1 MRIKVRVL
9 VTVLV
14 CALVLAVAGAG
25 SWFYLHRLHR
35 DTGPSEPMCLA
46 LTRQDVRPL
55 VGEAESVS
63 ASDSESGSPKPDGD
77 FWICSVSGGSMRL
90 SVEASPNAEKGLSLY
105 KDLDVSL
112 LETVT
117 ARRGGVSE
125 PVPGIDATVVSWLEG
140 RRVCAGWF
148 EGDSAVI
155 LSLST
160 DIPDDN
166 QARRTLIGYFDELT
180 RLLKRRA
187 LQLLDVAGFAPPLT
201 MRTPPPTATATDEP
215 DPQTPSPTATGTGT
229 GTGTGGPSQ
238 TPSPPPATGASTPP
252 PRTPAGGA
260 GSPSKTPA
268 THGRATDGPG

>member
-1 MRIKVRVL
+1 MMRIKRRVL

-25 SWFYLHRLHR
+25 SWFYLHR
-35 DTGPSEPMCLA
+35 DTGPSEPMCLV

-77 FWICSVSGGSMRL
+77 FWICSVSGGPMRL
-90 SVEASPNAEKGLSLY
+90 SVEASPNAEKGLSRY

-125 PVPGIDATVVSWLEG
+125 PVPGIDATVVSWLQG

-155 LSLST
+155 LSLSMT
-160 DIPDDN
+160 IVDDK

-187 LQLLDVAGFAPPLT
+187 LQLLDAAGFAPPLT
-201 MRTPPPTATATDEP
+201 MRTPSPTATATV
-215 DPQTPSPTATGTGT
+215 
-229 GTGTGGPSQ
+229 TGGPSQ
-238 TPSPPPATGASTPP
+238 TPSPSPATGASTPP
-252 PRTPAGGA
+252 SRTPAGGTS
-260 GSPSKTPA
+260 SPSQT
-268 THGRATDGPG
+268 TTTDGRATDGPG

>member
-1 MRIKVRVL
+1 MRIKRRVL

-14 CALVLAVAGAG
+14 CALVLAAAGAG
-25 SWFYLHRLHR
+25 SWFYLHR

-55 VGEAESVS
+55 VGEAES
-63 ASDSESGSPKPDGD
+63 ASDGISSEPYGHL
-77 FWICSVSGGSMRL
+77 WICSVSGGSMRL

-125 PVPGIDATVVSWLEG
+125 PVPSIDATVVSWLQG
-140 RRVCAGWF
+140 DKVCAGWF

-155 LSLST
+155 LSLSMT
-160 DIPDDN
+160 IVDDN

-215 DPQTPSPTATGTGT
+215 DPQTPSPTATAT

-238 TPSPPPATGASTPP
+238 TPSPPPVTGASTPP

-260 GSPSKTPA
+260 GSPSKTPT

>member
-1 MRIKVRVL
+1 MRRKRRVL

-14 CALVLAVAGAG
+14 CALVLAAAGAG
-25 SWFYLHRLHR
+25 SWFYLHR

-55 VGEAESVS
+55 VGEAES
-63 ASDSESGSPKPDGD
+63 ASDGISSEPYGHL
-77 FWICSVSGGSMRL
+77 WVCSVSGGPMRL
-90 SVEASPNAEKGLSLY
+90 SVEASPNAEKGLSHY

-125 PVPGIDATVVSWLEG
+125 PVPSIDATVVSWLQG

-160 DIPDDN
+160 TIPDDK

-187 LQLLDVAGFAPPLT
+187 LQLLDAAGFAPPLT
-201 MRTPPPTATATDEP
+201 MRTPSPTAITTDEPDSQTPPPTATATV
-215 DPQTPSPTATGTGT
+215 
-229 GTGTGGPSQ
+229 TGGPSQ
-238 TPSPPPATGASTPP
+238 TPSPSPATGASTPP
-252 PRTPAGGA
+252 SRTPAGGTS
-260 GSPSKTPA
+260 SPSQT
-268 THGRATDGPG
+268 TTTDGRATDGPG

>member
-1 MRIKVRVL
+1 MMRIKRRVL

-14 CALVLAVAGAG
+14 CALVLAAAGAG
-25 SWFYLHRLHR
+25 SWFYLHR

-55 VGEAESVS
+55 VGEAES
-63 ASDSESGSPKPDGD
+63 ASDGISSEPYGHL
-77 FWICSVSGGSMRL
+77 WVCSVSGGPMRL
-90 SVEASPNAEKGLSLY
+90 SVEASPNAEKGLSHY

-125 PVPGIDATVVSWLEG
+125 PVPSIDATVVSWLQG
-140 RRVCAGWF
+140 RRVCADWF

-160 DIPDDN
+160 TIPDDK

-187 LQLLDVAGFAPPLT
+187 LQLLDATGFAPPLT
-201 MRTPPPTATATDEP
+201 MRTPSPTAITTDEPDSQTPPPTATATV
-215 DPQTPSPTATGTGT
+215 
-229 GTGTGGPSQ
+229 TGGPSQ
-238 TPSPPPATGASTPP
+238 TPSPSPATGASTPP
-252 PRTPAGGA
+252 SRTPAGGTS
-260 GSPSKTPA
+260 SPSQT
-268 THGRATDGPG
+268 TTTDGRATDGPG

>member
-1 MRIKVRVL
+1 MMRIKRRVL

-14 CALVLAVAGAG
+14 CALVLAAAGAG
-25 SWFYLHRLHR
+25 SWFYLHR

-55 VGEAESVS
+55 VGEAES
-63 ASDSESGSPKPDGD
+63 ASDGISSEPYGHL
-77 FWICSVSGGSMRL
+77 WVCSVSGGPMRL
-90 SVEASPNAEKGLSLY
+90 SVEASPNAEKGLSHY

-125 PVPGIDATVVSWLEG
+125 PVPSIDATVVSWLQG

-160 DIPDDN
+160 TIPDDK

-187 LQLLDVAGFAPPLT
+187 PQLLDAAGFAPPLT
-201 MRTPPPTATATDEP
+201 MRIPSPTAITTDEPDSQTPPPT
-215 DPQTPSPTATGTGT
+215 
-229 GTGTGGPSQ
+229 
-238 TPSPPPATGASTPP
+238 ATGASTPP
-252 PRTPAGGA
+252 SRTPASGTR
-260 GSPSKTPA
+260 SPSKAPT
-268 THGRATDGPG
+268 TDGRATDGPG

>member
-1 MRIKVRVL
+1 MRIKRRVL

-25 SWFYLHRLHR
+25 SWFYLHR

-55 VGEAESVS
+55 VGEAES
-63 ASDSESGSPKPDGD
+63 ASDGISSEPYGHL
-77 FWICSVSGGSMRL
+77 WVCSVSGGPMRL
-90 SVEASPNAEKGLSLY
+90 SVEASPNAEKGLSHY
-105 KDLDVSL
+105 KDLGVSL

-125 PVPGIDATVVSWLEG
+125 PVPSIDATVVSWLQG
-140 RRVCAGWF
+140 DRVCAGWF

-155 LSLST
+155 LSLSMT
-160 DIPDDN
+160 IVDDK

-187 LQLLDVAGFAPPLT
+187 LQLLDATGFAPPLT
-201 MRTPPPTATATDEP
+201 MRTPSPTAITTDEPDSQTPPPTATATV
-215 DPQTPSPTATGTGT
+215 
-229 GTGTGGPSQ
+229 TGGPSQ
-238 TPSPPPATGASTPP
+238 TPSPSPATGASTPP
-252 PRTPAGGA
+252 SRTPAGGTS
-260 GSPSKTPA
+260 SPSQT
-268 THGRATDGPG
+268 TTTDGRATDGPG

>member
-1 MRIKVRVL
+1 MRRKRRVL

-14 CALVLAVAGAG
+14 CALVLAAAGAG
-25 SWFYLHRLHR
+25 SWFYLHR

-55 VGEAESVS
+55 VGEAES
-63 ASDSESGSPKPDGD
+63 ASDGISSEPYGHL
-77 FWICSVSGGSMRL
+77 WICSVSGGSMRL

-125 PVPGIDATVVSWLEG
+125 PVPSIDATVVSWLQG

-160 DIPDDN
+160 TIPDDK

-187 LQLLDVAGFAPPLT
+187 LQLLDAAGFAPPLT
-201 MRTPPPTATATDEP
+201 MRTPSPTAITTDEPDSQTPPPTATATV
-215 DPQTPSPTATGTGT
+215 
-229 GTGTGGPSQ
+229 TGGPSQ
-238 TPSPPPATGASTPP
+238 TPSPSPATGASTPP
-252 PRTPAGGA
+252 SRTPAGGTS
-260 GSPSKTPA
+260 SPSQT
-268 THGRATDGPG
+268 TTTDGRATDGPG

>member
-1 MRIKVRVL
+1 MMRIKRRVL

-14 CALVLAVAGAG
+14 CALVLAAAGAG
-25 SWFYLHRLHR
+25 SWFYLHR

-55 VGEAESVS
+55 VGEAES
-63 ASDSESGSPKPDGD
+63 ASDGISSEPYGHL
-77 FWICSVSGGSMRL
+77 WVCSVSGGPMRL
-90 SVEASPNAEKGLSLY
+90 LVEASPNAEKGLSHY

-125 PVPGIDATVVSWLEG
+125 PVPSIDATVVSWLQG
-140 RRVCAGWF
+140 RRVCADWF

-160 DIPDDN
+160 TIPDDK

-187 LQLLDVAGFAPPLT
+187 LQLLDATGFAPPLT
-201 MRTPPPTATATDEP
+201 MRTPSPTAITTDEPDSQTPPPTATATV
-215 DPQTPSPTATGTGT
+215 
-229 GTGTGGPSQ
+229 TGGPSQ
-238 TPSPPPATGASTPP
+238 TPSPSPATGASTPP
-252 PRTPAGGA
+252 SRTPAGGTS
-260 GSPSKTPA
+260 SPSQT
-268 THGRATDGPG
+268 TTTDGRATDGPG

>member
-1 MRIKVRVL
+1 MRIKRRVL

-14 CALVLAVAGAG
+14 CALVLAAAGAG
-25 SWFYLHRLHR
+25 SWFYLHR

-55 VGEAESVS
+55 VGEAES
-63 ASDSESGSPKPDGD
+63 ASDGRSSEPYGHL
-77 FWICSVSGGSMRL
+77 WVCSVSGGPMRL
-90 SVEASPNAEKGLSLY
+90 LVEASPNAEKGLSHY

-125 PVPGIDATVVSWLEG
+125 PVPSIDATVVSWLQG
-140 RRVCAGWF
+140 RRVCADWF

-160 DIPDDN
+160 TIPDDK
-166 QARRTLIGYFDELT
+166 QARRTLIGYLDELT

-187 LQLLDVAGFAPPLT
+187 PQLLDAAGFAPPLT
-201 MRTPPPTATATDEP
+201 MRTPSPTAITTDEPDSQTPPPTATATV
-215 DPQTPSPTATGTGT
+215 
-229 GTGTGGPSQ
+229 TGGPSQ
-238 TPSPPPATGASTPP
+238 TPSPSPATWASTPP
-252 PRTPAGGA
+252 SRTPASGTR
-260 GSPSKTPA
+260 SPSKAPT
-268 THGRATDGPG
+268 TDGRATDGPG

>member
-1 MRIKVRVL
+1 MYK
-9 VTVLV
+9 
-14 CALVLAVAGAG
+14 
-25 SWFYLHRLHR
+25 RL
-35 DTGPSEPMCLA
+35 
-46 LTRQDVRPL
+46 
-55 VGEAESVS
+55 
-63 ASDSESGSPKPDGD
+63 
-77 FWICSVSGGSMRL
+77 
-90 SVEASPNAEKGLSLY
+90 
-105 KDLDVSL
+105 DLDVSL
-112 LETVT
+112 LDTVT

-125 PVPGIDATVVSWLEG
+125 PVPSIDATVVSWLQG

-160 DIPDDN
+160 NIPDDN

-187 LQLLDVAGFAPPLT
+187 LQLLDATGFAPPLT

-215 DPQTPSPTATGTGT
+215 DPQTPSPTAT

-260 GSPSKTPA
+260 GSPSKTPT

>member
-55 VGEAESVS
+55 VGEAES
-63 ASDSESGSPKPDGD
+63 ASDGISSEPYGHL
-77 FWICSVSGGSMRL
+77 WVCSVSGGPMRL
-90 SVEASPNAEKGLSLY
+90 LVEASPNAEKGLSHY

-125 PVPGIDATVVSWLEG
+125 PVPSIDATVVSWLQG
-140 RRVCAGWF
+140 RRVCADWF

-160 DIPDDN
+160 TIPDDK
-166 QARRTLIGYFDELT
+166 QARRTLIGYLDELT

-187 LQLLDVAGFAPPLT
+187 PQLLDAAGFAPPLT
-201 MRTPPPTATATDEP
+201 MRTPSPTAITTDEPDSQTPPPTATATV
-215 DPQTPSPTATGTGT
+215 
-229 GTGTGGPSQ
+229 TGGPSQ
-238 TPSPPPATGASTPP
+238 TPSPSPATGASTPP
-252 PRTPAGGA
+252 SRTPASGTR
-260 GSPSKTPA
+260 SPSKAPT
-268 THGRATDGPG
+268 TDGRATDGPG

>member
-1 MRIKVRVL
+1 MRIKLRVL
-9 VTVLV
+9 VTVLM
-14 CALVLAVAGAG
+14 CALMLAAAGAS
-25 SWFYLHRLHR
+25 SWFYLHR

-55 VGEAESVS
+55 VGEAES
-63 ASDSESGSPKPDGD
+63 ASDGISSEPYGHL
-77 FWICSVSGGSMRL
+77 WVCSVSGGPMRL
-90 SVEASPNAEKGLSLY
+90 SVEASPNAEKGLSHY

-125 PVPGIDATVVSWLEG
+125 PVPSIDATVVSWLQG

-160 DIPDDN
+160 TIPDDK

-187 LQLLDVAGFAPPLT
+187 PQLLDAAGFAPPLT
-201 MRTPPPTATATDEP
+201 MRTPSPTAITTDEPDSQTPPPTATATV
-215 DPQTPSPTATGTGT
+215 
-229 GTGTGGPSQ
+229 TGGPSQ
-238 TPSPPPATGASTPP
+238 TPSSPPATGASTPP
-252 PRTPAGGA
+252 SRTPASGTR
-260 GSPSKTPA
+260 SPSKAPT
-268 THGRATDGPG
+268 TDGRATDGPG

>member
-1 MRIKVRVL
+1 MMRIKRRVL

-14 CALVLAVAGAG
+14 CALVLAAAGAG
-25 SWFYLHRLHR
+25 SWFYLHR

-55 VGEAESVS
+55 VGEVES
-63 ASDSESGSPKPDGD
+63 ASDGISSEPYGHL
-77 FWICSVSGGSMRL
+77 WVCSVSGGPMRL
-90 SVEASPNAEKGLSLY
+90 LVEASPNAEKGLSHY

-125 PVPGIDATVVSWLEG
+125 PVPSIDATVVSWLQG

-160 DIPDDN
+160 TIPDDK

-187 LQLLDVAGFAPPLT
+187 LQLLDAAGFAPPLT
-201 MRTPPPTATATDEP
+201 MRTPSPTAITTDEPDSQTPPPTATATV
-215 DPQTPSPTATGTGT
+215 
-229 GTGTGGPSQ
+229 TGGPSQ
-238 TPSPPPATGASTPP
+238 TPSPSPATGASTPP
-252 PRTPAGGA
+252 SRTPAGGTS
-260 GSPSKTPA
+260 SPSQT
-268 THGRATDGPG
+268 TTTDGRATDGPG

>member
-1 MRIKVRVL
+1 MRIKRRVL

-14 CALVLAVAGAG
+14 CALVLAAAGAG
-25 SWFYLHRLHR
+25 SWFYLHR
-35 DTGPSEPMCLA
+35 DTGPSEPMCLV

-55 VGEAESVS
+55 VGEVES
-63 ASDSESGSPKPDGD
+63 APDGISSEPYGHL
-77 FWICSVSGGSMRL
+77 WICSVSGGPMRL

-125 PVPGIDATVVSWLEG
+125 PVPSIDATVVSWLQG
-140 RRVCAGWF
+140 RRVCADWF

-160 DIPDDN
+160 TIPDDK
-166 QARRTLIGYFDELT
+166 QARRTLIGYLDELT

-187 LQLLDVAGFAPPLT
+187 PQLLDAAGFAPPLT
-201 MRTPPPTATATDEP
+201 MRTPSPTAITTDEPDSQTPPPTATATV
-215 DPQTPSPTATGTGT
+215 
-229 GTGTGGPSQ
+229 TGGPSQ
-238 TPSPPPATGASTPP
+238 TPSPSPATGASTPP
-252 PRTPAGGA
+252 SRTPASGTR
-260 GSPSKTPA
+260 SPSKAPT
-268 THGRATDGPG
+268 TDGRATDGPG

>member
-1 MRIKVRVL
+1 MMRIKRRVL

-14 CALVLAVAGAG
+14 CALVLAAAGAG
-25 SWFYLHRLHR
+25 SWFYLHR

-55 VGEAESVS
+55 VGEVES
-63 ASDSESGSPKPDGD
+63 ASDGISSEPYGHL
-77 FWICSVSGGSMRL
+77 WICSVSGGSMRL

-125 PVPGIDATVVSWLEG
+125 PVPSIDATVVSWLQG
-140 RRVCAGWF
+140 RRVCADWF

-160 DIPDDN
+160 TIPDDK
-166 QARRTLIGYFDELT
+166 QARRTLIGYLDELT

-187 LQLLDVAGFAPPLT
+187 PQLLDAAGFAPPLT
-201 MRTPPPTATATDEP
+201 MRTPSPTAITTDEPDSQTPPPTATATV
-215 DPQTPSPTATGTGT
+215 
-229 GTGTGGPSQ
+229 TGGPSQ
-238 TPSPPPATGASTPP
+238 TPSPSPATGASTPP
-252 PRTPAGGA
+252 SRTPASGTR
-260 GSPSKTPA
+260 SPSKAPT
-268 THGRATDGPG
+268 TDGRATDGPG

>member
-1 MRIKVRVL
+1 MRIKRRVL

-14 CALVLAVAGAG
+14 CALVLAAAGAG
-25 SWFYLHRLHR
+25 SWFYLHR

-55 VGEAESVS
+55 VGEAES
-63 ASDSESGSPKPDGD
+63 ASDGISSEPYGHL
-77 FWICSVSGGSMRL
+77 WVCSVSGGPMRL
-90 SVEASPNAEKGLSLY
+90 SVEASPNAEKGLSHY

-125 PVPGIDATVVSWLEG
+125 PVPSIDATVISWLQG
-140 RRVCAGWF
+140 DRVCAGWF

-155 LSLST
+155 LSLSMT
-160 DIPDDN
+160 IVDDK

-187 LQLLDVAGFAPPLT
+187 LQLLDATGFAPPLT
-201 MRTPPPTATATDEP
+201 MRTPSPTATATV
-215 DPQTPSPTATGTGT
+215 
-229 GTGTGGPSQ
+229 TGGPSQ
-238 TPSPPPATGASTPP
+238 TPSPSPATGASTPP
-252 PRTPAGGA
+252 SRTPAGGTS
-260 GSPSKTPA
+260 SPSQT
-268 THGRATDGPG
+268 TTTDGRATDGPG

>member
-1 MRIKVRVL
+1 MMRIKRRVL

-14 CALVLAVAGAG
+14 CALVLAAAGAG
-25 SWFYLHRLHR
+25 SWFYLHR

-55 VGEAESVS
+55 VGEAES
-63 ASDSESGSPKPDGD
+63 ASDGISSEPYGHL
-77 FWICSVSGGSMRL
+77 WVCSVSGGPMRL
-90 SVEASPNAEKGLSLY
+90 LVEASPNAEKGLSHY

-125 PVPGIDATVVSWLEG
+125 PVPGIDATVVSWLQG

-160 DIPDDN
+160 NIPDDN

-201 MRTPPPTATATDEP
+201 MRTPSPTATDEP
-215 DPQTPSPTATGTGT
+215 DPQTPLPTATATV
-229 GTGTGGPSQ
+229 TGGPSQ
-238 TPSPPPATGASTPP
+238 TPSSPPATGASTPP
-252 PRTPAGGA
+252 PRTPAGGTR
-260 GSPSKTPA
+260 SPSKTP
-268 THGRATDGPG
+268 TTDGRATDGPG

>member
-1 MRIKVRVL
+1 MRIKRRVL

-14 CALVLAVAGAG
+14 CALVLAAAGAG
-25 SWFYLHRLHR
+25 SWFYLHR

-55 VGEAESVS
+55 VGEAES
-63 ASDSESGSPKPDGD
+63 ASDGISSEPYGHL
-77 FWICSVSGGSMRL
+77 WVCSVSGGPMRL
-90 SVEASPNAEKGLSLY
+90 LVEASPNAEKGLSHY

-125 PVPGIDATVVSWLEG
+125 PVPSIDATVVSWLQG

-160 DIPDDN
+160 TIPDDK

-187 LQLLDVAGFAPPLT
+187 PQLLDAAGFAPPLT
-201 MRTPPPTATATDEP
+201 MRTPSPTAITTDEPDSQTPPPTATATV
-215 DPQTPSPTATGTGT
+215 
-229 GTGTGGPSQ
+229 TGGPSQ
-238 TPSPPPATGASTPP
+238 TPSPSPATGASTPP
-252 PRTPAGGA
+252 SRTPAGGTS
-260 GSPSKTPA
+260 SPSQT
-268 THGRATDGPG
+268 TTTDGRATDGPG

>member
-1 MRIKVRVL
+1 MMRIKRRVL

-14 CALVLAVAGAG
+14 CALVLAAAGAG
-25 SWFYLHRLHR
+25 SWFYLHR

-55 VGEAESVS
+55 VGEAES
-63 ASDSESGSPKPDGD
+63 ASDGISSEPYGHL
-77 FWICSVSGGSMRL
+77 WVCSVSGGPMRL
-90 SVEASPNAEKGLSLY
+90 SVEASPNAEKGLSHY

-125 PVPGIDATVVSWLEG
+125 PVPSIDATVISWLQG

-160 DIPDDN
+160 TIPDDK

-187 LQLLDVAGFAPPLT
+187 LQLLDATGFAPPLT
-201 MRTPPPTATATDEP
+201 MRTPSPTAITTDEPDSQTPPPTATATV
-215 DPQTPSPTATGTGT
+215 
-229 GTGTGGPSQ
+229 TGGPSQ
-238 TPSPPPATGASTPP
+238 TPSPATGASTPP
-252 PRTPAGGA
+252 SRTPAGGTS
-260 GSPSKTPA
+260 SPSQT
-268 THGRATDGPG
+268 TTTDGRATDGPG

>member
-1 MRIKVRVL
+1 MMRIKRRVL

-14 CALVLAVAGAG
+14 CALVLAAAGAG
-25 SWFYLHRLHR
+25 SWFYLHR

-55 VGEAESVS
+55 VGEAES
-63 ASDSESGSPKPDGD
+63 ASDGISSEPYGHLWG
-77 FWICSVSGGSMRL
+77 CSVSGGPMRL
-90 SVEASPNAEKGLSLY
+90 LVEASPNAEKGLSHY

-125 PVPGIDATVVSWLEG
+125 PVPSIDATVVSWLQG

-160 DIPDDN
+160 TIPDDK
-166 QARRTLIGYFDELT
+166 QARRTLIGYLDELT

-187 LQLLDVAGFAPPLT
+187 PQLLDAAGFAPPLT
-201 MRTPPPTATATDEP
+201 MRTPSPTAITTDEPDSQTPPPTATATV
-215 DPQTPSPTATGTGT
+215 
-229 GTGTGGPSQ
+229 TGGPSQ
-238 TPSPPPATGASTPP
+238 TPSPSPATGASTPP
-252 PRTPAGGA
+252 SRTPASGTR
-260 GSPSKTPA
+260 SPSKAPT
-268 THGRATDGPG
+268 TDGRATDGPG

>member
-1 MRIKVRVL
+1 MRIKRRVL

-25 SWFYLHRLHR
+25 SWFYLHR

-55 VGEAESVS
+55 VGEAES
-63 ASDSESGSPKPDGD
+63 ASDGISSEPYGHL
-77 FWICSVSGGSMRL
+77 WVCSVSGGPMRL
-90 SVEASPNAEKGLSLY
+90 SVEASPNAEKGLSRY

-125 PVPGIDATVVSWLEG
+125 PVPSIDATVVSWLQG

-160 DIPDDN
+160 NIPDDN

-187 LQLLDVAGFAPPLT
+187 LQLLDATGFAPPLT
-201 MRTPPPTATATDEP
+201 MRTPSPTATDEP
-215 DPQTPSPTATGTGT
+215 DPQTPLPTATATV
-229 GTGTGGPSQ
+229 TGGPSQ
-238 TPSPPPATGASTPP
+238 PPSSPPATGASTPP
-252 PRTPAGGA
+252 PRTPAGGTR
-260 GSPSKTPA
+260 SPSKTP
-268 THGRATDGPG
+268 TTDGRATDGPG

>member
-1 MRIKVRVL
+1 MRIKRRVL

-14 CALVLAVAGAG
+14 CALVLAAAGAG
-25 SWFYLHRLHR
+25 SWFYLHR

-55 VGEAESVS
+55 VGEAES
-63 ASDSESGSPKPDGD
+63 ASDGISSEPYGHL
-77 FWICSVSGGSMRL
+77 WVCSVSGGPMRL
-90 SVEASPNAEKGLSLY
+90 LVEASPNAEKGLSHY

-125 PVPGIDATVVSWLEG
+125 PVPSIDATVVSWLQG
-140 RRVCAGWF
+140 CRVCADWF

-160 DIPDDN
+160 TIPDDK
-166 QARRTLIGYFDELT
+166 QARRTLIGYLDELT

-187 LQLLDVAGFAPPLT
+187 PQLLDAAGFAPPLT
-201 MRTPPPTATATDEP
+201 MRTPSPTAITTDEPDSQTPPPTATATV
-215 DPQTPSPTATGTGT
+215 
-229 GTGTGGPSQ
+229 TGGPSQ
-238 TPSPPPATGASTPP
+238 TPSPSPATGASTPP
-252 PRTPAGGA
+252 SRTPASGTR
-260 GSPSKTPA
+260 SPSKAPT
-268 THGRATDGPG
+268 TDGRATDGPG

>member
-1 MRIKVRVL
+1 MRIKRRVL

-14 CALVLAVAGAG
+14 CALVLAAAGAG
-25 SWFYLHRLHR
+25 SWFYLHR

-55 VGEAESVS
+55 VGEAES
-63 ASDSESGSPKPDGD
+63 ASDGISSEPYGHL
-77 FWICSVSGGSMRL
+77 WVCSVSGGPMRL
-90 SVEASPNAEKGLSLY
+90 LVEASPNAEKGLSHY

-125 PVPGIDATVVSWLEG
+125 PVPSIDATVVSWLQG

-160 DIPDDN
+160 TIPDDK
-166 QARRTLIGYFDELT
+166 QARRTLIGYLDELT

-187 LQLLDVAGFAPPLT
+187 PQLLDAAGFAPPLT
-201 MRTPPPTATATDEP
+201 MRTPSPTVITTDEPDSQTPPLTATATV
-215 DPQTPSPTATGTGT
+215 
-229 GTGTGGPSQ
+229 TGGPSQ
-238 TPSPPPATGASTPP
+238 TPSPSPATGASTPP
-252 PRTPAGGA
+252 SRTPASGTR
-260 GSPSKTPA
+260 SPSKAPT
-268 THGRATDGPG
+268 TDGRATDGPG

>member
-1 MRIKVRVL
+1 MRIKRRVL

-14 CALVLAVAGAG
+14 CALVLAAAGAG
-25 SWFYLHRLHR
+25 SWFYLHR

-55 VGEAESVS
+55 VGEAES
-63 ASDSESGSPKPDGD
+63 ASDGISSEPYGHL
-77 FWICSVSGGSMRL
+77 WVCSVSGGPMRL
-90 SVEASPNAEKGLSLY
+90 LVEASPNAEKGLSHY

-125 PVPGIDATVVSWLEG
+125 PVPSIDATVVSWLQG
-140 RRVCAGWF
+140 DRVCAGWF

-155 LSLST
+155 LSLSMT
-160 DIPDDN
+160 IVDDK

-187 LQLLDVAGFAPPLT
+187 LQLLDATGFAPPLT
-201 MRTPPPTATATDEP
+201 MRTPSPTAITTDEPDSQTPPPTATATV
-215 DPQTPSPTATGTGT
+215 
-229 GTGTGGPSQ
+229 TGGPSQ
-238 TPSPPPATGASTPP
+238 TPSPSPATGASTPP
-252 PRTPAGGA
+252 SRTPASGTR
-260 GSPSKTPA
+260 SPSKAPT
-268 THGRATDGPG
+268 TDGRATDGPG

>member
-1 MRIKVRVL
+1 MRIKRRVL

-14 CALVLAVAGAG
+14 CALVLAAAGAG
-25 SWFYLHRLHR
+25 SWFYLHR

-55 VGEAESVS
+55 VGEAES
-63 ASDSESGSPKPDGD
+63 ASDGISSEPYGHL
-77 FWICSVSGGSMRL
+77 WVCSVSGGPMRL
-90 SVEASPNAEKGLSLY
+90 LVEASPNAEKGLSHY

-125 PVPGIDATVVSWLEG
+125 PVPSIDATVVSWLQG
-140 RRVCAGWF
+140 RRVCADWF

-160 DIPDDN
+160 TIPDDK
-166 QARRTLIGYFDELT
+166 QARRTLIGYLDELT

-187 LQLLDVAGFAPPLT
+187 PQLLDAAGFAPPLT
-201 MRTPPPTATATDEP
+201 MRTPSPTAITTDEPDSQTPPPTATATV
-215 DPQTPSPTATGTGT
+215 
-229 GTGTGGPSQ
+229 TGGPSQ
-238 TPSPPPATGASTPP
+238 TPSPSPATGASTPP
-252 PRTPAGGA
+252 SRTPASGTR
-260 GSPSKTPA
+260 SPSKAPT
-268 THGRATDGPG
+268 TDGRATDGPG

>member
-1 MRIKVRVL
+1 MMRRKRRVL

-14 CALVLAVAGAG
+14 CALVLAAAGAG
-25 SWFYLHRLHR
+25 SWFYLHR

-55 VGEAESVS
+55 VGEAES
-63 ASDSESGSPKPDGD
+63 ASDGISSEPYGHL
-77 FWICSVSGGSMRL
+77 WVCSVSGGPMRL
-90 SVEASPNAEKGLSLY
+90 SVEASPNAEKGLSHY

-125 PVPGIDATVVSWLEG
+125 PVPSIDATVVSWLQG

-160 DIPDDN
+160 TIPDDK

-187 LQLLDVAGFAPPLT
+187 LQLLDAAGFAPPLT
-201 MRTPPPTATATDEP
+201 MRTPSPTAITTDEPDSQTPPPTATATV
-215 DPQTPSPTATGTGT
+215 
-229 GTGTGGPSQ
+229 TGGPSQ
-238 TPSPPPATGASTPP
+238 TPSPSPATGASTPP
-252 PRTPAGGA
+252 SRTPAGGTS
-260 GSPSKTPA
+260 SPSQT
-268 THGRATDGPG
+268 TTTDGRATDGPG

>member
-1 MRIKVRVL
+1 MRIKRRVL

-14 CALVLAVAGAG
+14 CALVLAAAGAG
-25 SWFYLHRLHR
+25 SWFYLHR

-55 VGEAESVS
+55 VGEAES
-63 ASDSESGSPKPDGD
+63 ASDGISSEPYGHL
-77 FWICSVSGGSMRL
+77 WVCSVSGGPMRL
-90 SVEASPNAEKGLSLY
+90 LVEASPNAEKGLSHY

-125 PVPGIDATVVSWLEG
+125 PVPSIDATVVSWLQG
-140 RRVCAGWF
+140 RRVCADWF

-160 DIPDDN
+160 TIPDDK
-166 QARRTLIGYFDELT
+166 QARRTLIGYLDELT

-187 LQLLDVAGFAPPLT
+187 PQLLDAAGFAPPLT
-201 MRTPPPTATATDEP
+201 MRTPSPTAITTDEPDSQTPPPTATATV
-215 DPQTPSPTATGTGT
+215 
-229 GTGTGGPSQ
+229 TGGPSQ
-238 TPSPPPATGASTPP
+238 TPSSPPATGASTPP
-252 PRTPAGGA
+252 PRTPAGGTR
-260 GSPSKTPA
+260 SPSKTP
-268 THGRATDGPG
+268 TTDGRATDGPG

>member
-1 MRIKVRVL
+1 MMRIKRRVL

-14 CALVLAVAGAG
+14 CALVLAAAGAG
-25 SWFYLHRLHR
+25 SWFYLHR

-55 VGEAESVS
+55 VGEAES
-63 ASDSESGSPKPDGD
+63 ASDGISSEPYGHL
-77 FWICSVSGGSMRL
+77 WVCSVSGGPMRL
-90 SVEASPNAEKGLSLY
+90 LVEASPNAKKGLSHY

-125 PVPGIDATVVSWLEG
+125 PVPSIDATVVSWLQG
-140 RRVCAGWF
+140 DRVCAGWF

-160 DIPDDN
+160 TIPDDK
-166 QARRTLIGYFDELT
+166 QARRTLIGYLDELT

-187 LQLLDVAGFAPPLT
+187 PQLLDAAGFAPPLT
-201 MRTPPPTATATDEP
+201 MRTPSPTAITTDEPDSQTPPPTATATV
-215 DPQTPSPTATGTGT
+215 
-229 GTGTGGPSQ
+229 TGGPSQ
-238 TPSPPPATGASTPP
+238 TPSPSPATGASTPP
-252 PRTPAGGA
+252 SRTPASGTR
-260 GSPSKTPA
+260 SPSKAPT
-268 THGRATDGPG
+268 TDGRATDGPG

>member
-1 MRIKVRVL
+1 MRIKGRVL

-14 CALVLAVAGAG
+14 CALVLAAAGAG
-25 SWFYLHRLHR
+25 SWFYLHR
-35 DTGPSEPMCLA
+35 DTGPSEPMCLV

-63 ASDSESGSPKPDGD
+63 ASDSENGFPEPDGD
-77 FWICSVSGGSMRL
+77 FWVCSVSGGPMRL

-105 KDLDVSL
+105 KDLDVSP

-125 PVPGIDATVVSWLEG
+125 PVPGIDATVVSWLQG

-160 DIPDDN
+160 TIPDDN

-187 LQLLDVAGFAPPLT
+187 PQLLDAAGFAPPLT
-201 MRTPPPTATATDEP
+201 MRTPPPTAADEP
-215 DPQTPSPTATGTGT
+215 DPQTPPPTATV
-229 GTGTGGPSQ
+229 TGGPSQ
-238 TPSPPPATGASTPP
+238 TPSSPPATGASTPP
-252 PRTPAGGA
+252 PRTPAGGTR
-260 GSPSKTPA
+260 SSSKTP
-268 THGRATDGPG
+268 TTDERATDGPG